1 MSSMTD
7 ALETY
12 RRAEAG
18 VRAALDRILSAEGLH
33 VTAISAEGEGWRL
46 HVTGWVAAP
55 VSVRAEP
62 STGPAEPKAPNRD
75 HPARSATALRRAP
88 GETLMALTGRASDGL
103 RIATSS
109 ASPGSMRSG
118 PVSDE
123 QRIRWLGATLVGDT
137 ILGLR
142 HLGEPEDGPGARQEL
157 GRQYRVFLAEG
168 RRLGNA
174 DPAPFLDAID
184 QWTPAGFPRGVA
196 FLSIVDGESDA

>member
-1 MSSMTD
+1 MTD

-18 VRAALDRILSAEGLH
+18 VRTALDRILSVEGLH
-33 VTAISAEGEGWRL
+33 VTAISPEGEGWRL
-46 HVTGWVAAP
+46 HVTRWVAAP
-55 VSVRAEP
+55 VPVRAEP
-62 STGPAEPKAPNRD
+62 STGRAEAKAPYRD
-75 HPARSATALRRAP
+75 HPVRSAAALRRAP
-88 GETLMALTGRASDGL
+88 GETLTALTGRAGDGL

-109 ASPGSMRSG
+109 ARPGGIPSE
-118 PVSDE
+118 PLSDE

-157 GRQYRVFLAEG
+157 GRQYRVFLAES
-168 RRLGNA
+168 RRLGNE

-184 QWTPAGFPRGVA
+184 KWTPVGFPRGGA
-196 FLSIVDGESDA
+196 FLSILDGGSDA